1 MTKSIIQPQVN
12 DTVNI
17 QMHAQGLT
25 ANNYQIFK
33 KNMPMTCI
41 QNYDDYSIWK
51 FQNTG
56 TYTIAI
62 IDEKP
67 FNIEL
72 EAVGDVLFN
81 KKNKTFNIIGTRKPG
96 NITVDLIESN
106 EQKIKQAI
114 NLIESFSLTYTSSNQ
129 HGSFWSG
136 NGISTNNQSNTNT
149 QKLVQ
154 SQNQTPIVTGHAY
167 STIHIAKSKFDSYFG
182 VPPVLPLGPLGPVS
196 PLV

>member
-1 MTKSIIQPQVN
+1 
-12 DTVNI
+12 
-17 QMHAQGLT
+17 
-25 ANNYQIFK
+25 
-33 KNMPMTCI
+33 MPMTCI

-56 TYTIAI
+56 TYNIATINGNPI
-62 IDEKP
+62 
-67 FNIEL
+67 NIPI

-81 KKNKTFNIIGTRKPG
+81 AKNKTFNIIGTRNPES
-96 NITVDLIESN
+96 ITVDLIESN

-114 NLIESFSLTYTSSNQ
+114 NAIESFSLTYTSSNQ
-129 HGSFWSG
+129 YGSFWSG
-136 NGISTNNQSNTNT
+136 NGISTYIQSNTNT
-149 QKLVQ
+149 QKQVPPL
-154 SQNQTPIVTGHAY
+154 NQTPIVTGHAY